1 VKSSIEEQLIWQIG
15 VAGLPAPER
24 EYKFHPQ
31 RRWRFDGAY
40 PSLKLAFEVEGGIH
54 NRGRHVRPE
63 GYEKD
68 VEKYN
73 AATCLNWRVLRFTSA
88 MVEDGRALRLLEEQI
103 TKLEAAW
110 TTSKF

>member
-1 VKSSIEEQLIWQIG
+1 MKSKLEEQLLWQIG

-40 PSLKLAFEVEGGIH
+40 PSLKLAFEVEGGIYS
-54 NRGRHVRPE
+54 RGRHVRPE
-63 GYEKD
+63 GYKGD

-73 AATCLNWRVLRFTSA
+73 AATCLNWRVLRFTA
-88 MVEDGRALRLLEEQI
+88 EMIDDGRALQMLEEQI
-103 TKLEAAW
+103 IKPEAA
-110 TTSKF
+110 